1 MLAKDS
7 PINYWVSKQSIWPQL
22 AQMALNVYSTPP
34 MSDGLERV
42 FSDASNLMS
51 PHRRHMKGEGVKQ
64 MVCLR
69 SWQAS
74 DLIKLYQGLFDSAVI
89 ATSIDEAEGDELP
102 IDPPLIQID

>member
-1 MLAKDS
+1 
-7 PINYWVSKQSIWPQL
+7 
-22 AQMALNVYSTPP
+22 MALDVYSTPP
-34 MSDGLERV
+34 MSDGPERV
-42 FSDASNLMS
+42 FSDAGNLTS
-51 PHRRHMKGEGVKQ
+51 PHRRHMKGEGVEQ

-74 DLIKLYQGLFDSAVI
+74 DLIKLDQGLFDSAVI